1 MRWLLV
7 VGMVGACAEER
18 TPTQFEVSVR
28 LGEVLSDREPVIID
42 RADLEVE
49 ALRLTSCDGEKRWIR
64 GFGAAERPRQLVSTF
79 VASGGLTP
87 WNPDTRD
94 RSFLVPTAPW
104 CDVEVILAGP
114 LHVFG
119 HALRNDASFSL
130 TLLLPDLGFY
140 DTEKVGVVERTKRAD
155 GTLSR
160 AKAVPVVLEL
170 AFGGWLDPIMETL
183 ASGGDVAVE
192 PGDAL
197 HDDLVA
203 AILADPPATA
213 SLEVPRGPALYRAA
227 DADVS
232 LTLKDRAGGL
242 LGWGEG
248 LATGPGLE

>member
-7 VGMVGACAEER
+7 VVLAGACAKESA
-18 TPTQFEVSVR
+18 PKQFEVSVR
-28 LGEVLSDREPVIID
+28 LGELLSDREPVVID

-49 ALRLTSCDGEKRWIR
+49 ALRLTSCDGERRWIR

-79 VASGGLTP
+79 VATGGLTP

-94 RSFLVPTAPW
+94 RSFLVPTEPW

-119 HALRNDASFSL
+119 HAVGNDASFSL

-140 DTEKVGVVERTKRAD
+140 DTEKVGVVERTRKAD

-160 AKAVPVVLEL
+160 SKAVPVILEL
-170 AFGGWLDPIMETL
+170 AFGGWLDPIMDTI
-183 ASGGDVAVE
+183 AAGGDVAVE

-197 HDDLVA
+197 HDELVA
-203 AILADPPATA
+203 AIFADPPTTA
-213 SLEVPRGPALYRAA
+213 SLELPRGPALYRAA
-227 DADVS
+227 DADVA
-232 LTLKDRAGGL
+232 LTTKERAAGP
-242 LGWGEG
+242 LGWGEA
-248 LATGPGLE
+248 LATGPDLE